1 MPPEGVAP
9 GPNGIWRF
17 AAEGVAQATLT
28 TFKQL
33 REEGLSKKEAMA
45 RLHERAA
52 GDERQHA
59 EDERQRVEAKERM
72 AQARGAVFCAGEVP
86 CASICSTMPVF
97 AGALN
102 HLMEVRYA
110 RSSGGWRRWPT
121 NALRF
126 GLHPPLAGLRRTVCL
141 RE

>member
-1 MPPEGVAP
+1 M
-9 GPNGIWRF
+9 
-17 AAEGVAQATLT
+17 T

-52 GDERQHA
+52 GDDRQRA
-59 EDERQRVEAKERM
+59 EDERQRVEAKERV
-72 AQARGAVFCAGEVP
+72 AQARGAVFCAGEAP

-102 HLMEVRYA
+102 CLMEVRYA
-110 RSSGGWRRWPT
+110 YYAGGQRMS
-121 NALRF
+121 
-126 GLHPPLAGLRRTVCL
+126 RTVCL